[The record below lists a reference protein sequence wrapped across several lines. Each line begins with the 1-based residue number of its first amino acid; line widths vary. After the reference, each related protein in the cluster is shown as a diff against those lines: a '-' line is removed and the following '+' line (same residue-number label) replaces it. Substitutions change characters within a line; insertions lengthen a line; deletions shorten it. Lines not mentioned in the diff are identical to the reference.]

1 MTGRALDGDHDVFI
15 GPQVIV
21 QATLDRPPVAARVER
36 GRFDRGQQRLVDTR
50 HVGRRVVEDRIVATG
65 TDGDDRDPGAM
76 HTRETLRI
84 ETIAGLRD
92 RDGHIDRLLV
102 ERAGSLETDTT
113 PVLIVADRHIVTRG
127 AEECFECGALRTGMA
142 EYQGV
147 HTPSVH
153 PVGGAEQGPSSVPN
167 AGGPTKWVISLR
179 SARSTVAGVPVQ

>member
-1 MTGRALDGDHDVFI
+1 MARGALNGDHDVFI
-15 GPQVIV
+15 GPLVIV

-36 GRFDRGQQRLVDTR
+36 GSFDRGQQSLVDAR
-50 HVGRRVVEDRIVATG
+50 RVDRRVVEDRIVATG
-65 TDGDDRDPGAM
+65 TDGNDRDPGAM

-102 ERAGSLETDTT
+102 EWTGSLEADTT
-113 PVLIVADRHIVTRG
+113 PVLVVADRHVVASV

-153 PVGGAEQGPSSVPN
+153 PVDGGEQGPSSVPN
-167 AGGPTKWVISLR
+167 SGR
-179 SARSTVAGVPVQ
+179 